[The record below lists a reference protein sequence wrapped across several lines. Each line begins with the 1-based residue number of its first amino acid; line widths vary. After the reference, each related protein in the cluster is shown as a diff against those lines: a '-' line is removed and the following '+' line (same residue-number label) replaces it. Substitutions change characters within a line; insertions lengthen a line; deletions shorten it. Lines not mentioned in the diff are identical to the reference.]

1 MTRLQDDL
9 RRACRELGLVI
20 RAPFVLALPSGKQL
34 AATALLPQL
43 GAPKGMIVVSS
54 YDVLRGSVEELGEN
68 GYGYSVLDEPLPGE
82 EYEIDSFREMF
93 LDWGWNASCE
103 GRPDWME

>member
-9 RRACRELGLVI
+9 QRACRELGLVME
-20 RAPFVLALPSGKQL
+20 APFLLVLRSGKQL

-54 YDVLRGSVEELGEN
+54 YDVLRGSVNELVEN
-68 GYGYSVLDEPLPGE
+68 GYAYSVLAEPRPVE
-82 EYEIDSFREMF
+82 EYEIESFREMF
-93 LDWGWNASCE
+93 QDWGWNANCE